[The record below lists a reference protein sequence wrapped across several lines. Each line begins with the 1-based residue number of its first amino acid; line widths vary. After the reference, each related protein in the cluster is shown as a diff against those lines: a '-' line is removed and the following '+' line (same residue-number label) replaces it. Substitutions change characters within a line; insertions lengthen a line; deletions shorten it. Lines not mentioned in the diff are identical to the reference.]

1 MWKLGYKP
9 QLFTI
14 NSGLLGGTFDI
25 TMIDITESIDT
36 GLDVAPIIALTTTT
50 VDGSGYH
57 IFFGEMELSLEQM
70 KATVHRLMKFEN
82 YFDAVLATADD
93 NIVEIRS
100 DEIRVNKPL
109 FTIEREASLTLVDR
123 VQLNGYINI
132 SAAVVINP
140 LYIINP

>member
-1 MWKLGYKP
+1 MYKIGYKP

-14 NSGLLGGTFDI
+14 NSGALGGTFNI
-25 TMIDITESIDT
+25 SMLDITEAVDV
-36 GLDVAPIIALTTTT
+36 GLNVAPIIALTSTT
-50 VDGSGYH
+50 VDMSGYH

-70 KATVHRLMKFEN
+70 KAVVHRLMKYEN
-82 YFDAVLATADD
+82 YFDAVLATSDD
-93 NIVEIRS
+93 NIVEVRS

-109 FTIEREASLTLVDR
+109 FTIEREASLTLADR

-132 SAAVVINP
+132 SNAVTIDH

>member
-1 MWKLGYKP
+1 MV
-9 QLFTI
+9 
-14 NSGLLGGTFDI
+14 N
-25 TMIDITESIDT
+25 ITENVDT
-36 GLDVAPIIALTTTT
+36 GLNVAPIIALTSTS

-70 KATVHRLMKFEN
+70 KATVHKLMKFEN
-82 YFDAVLATADD
+82 YFDAVLATSDD
-93 NIVEIRS
+93 NIVEVRI

-109 FTIEREASLTLVDR
+109 FTIERAVVLTIADR

-132 SAAVVINP
+132 SNAVIIDP

>member
-1 MWKLGYKP
+1 
-9 QLFTI
+9 
-14 NSGLLGGTFDI
+14 
-25 TMIDITESIDT
+25 
-36 GLDVAPIIALTTTT
+36 
-50 VDGSGYH
+50 
-57 IFFGEMELSLEQM
+57 MELSLEQM

-82 YFDAVLATADD
+82 YFDAVLATSDD

-132 SAAVVINP
+132 STAVVINP